1 MNNLYKTIHSLK
13 KEEIRYYKLFAKKSH
28 AINQRKDIEL
38 FNLMYSNKERYNDK
52 IACQK
57 LYNGNKN
64 NFYQLK
70 SNLLE
75 NLNKSL
81 IIQHAKKEKDIE
93 IFNYISLARI
103 QKRKRNLNLAL
114 HYLKKAEKKAL
125 RAEKFEILAI
135 IYNEILKLAYNL
147 ISIDVDKYVNKKK
160 NNKKKLDLAHDID
173 IVLSLVDSKIT
184 KISANGTKIIS
195 SSPDI
200 ANARIEFENGCVAN
214 LTSSRLSLK
223 KMRKMRVFQTDSYIS
238 LDFDSGS
245 SEIIKIK
252 NFDGKNKYA
261 MTIHDSEGVEKE
273 IQIENVK
280 NEKINSIEE
289 EHKNFYYSII
299 NKEDPIVSFEKG
311 RNALK
316 LAIEILKI
324 IEN

>member
-1 MNNLYKTIHSLK
+1 MLNIAVIGAGHLGEFHIKLLK
-13 KEEIRYYKLFAKKSH
+13 SSK
-28 AINQRKDIEL
+28 L
-38 FNLMYSNKERYNDK
+38 FNLIGFFDPNKSRVKEIIDKYNINFIEIDK
-52 IACQK
+52 ISSLVDAVIISTPTSFHYETAVKFLNNKKHVFVEKPITSTIEQANK
-57 LYNGNKN
+57 L
-64 NFYQLK
+64 
-70 SNLLE
+70 
-75 NLNKSL
+75 
-81 IIQHAKKEKDIE
+81 IE
-93 IFNYISLARI
+93 I
-103 QKRKRNLNLAL
+103 
-114 HYLKKAEKKAL
+114 
-125 RAEKFEILAI
+125 
-135 IYNEILKLAYNL
+135 
-147 ISIDVDKYVNKKK
+147 KK
-160 NNKKKLDLAHDID
+160 NNKLIGQVGHVERFNSAFLNIKNALNPMFIESHRLSSYPSRGTDVSVVLDLMIHDID

-200 ANARIEFENGCVAN
+200 ANARIEFDNGCVAN

-252 NFDGKNKYA
+252 NFDGKNNYA

-273 IQIENVK
+273 IQIENIT

-299 NKEDPIVSFEKG
+299 KKEDPIVSFEKG

>member
-1 MNNLYKTIHSLK
+1 MLNIAVIGAGHLGEFHIKLLK
-13 KEEIRYYKLFAKKSH
+13 SSK
-28 AINQRKDIEL
+28 L
-38 FNLMYSNKERYNDK
+38 FNLIGFFDPNKSRVKEIIDKYNINFIEIDK
-52 IACQK
+52 ISSLVDAVIISTPTSFHYETAVKFLINKKHVFVEKPITSTIEQANK
-57 LYNGNKN
+57 L
-64 NFYQLK
+64 
-70 SNLLE
+70 
-75 NLNKSL
+75 
-81 IIQHAKKEKDIE
+81 IE
-93 IFNYISLARI
+93 I
-103 QKRKRNLNLAL
+103 
-114 HYLKKAEKKAL
+114 
-125 RAEKFEILAI
+125 
-135 IYNEILKLAYNL
+135 
-147 ISIDVDKYVNKKK
+147 KK
-160 NNKKKLDLAHDID
+160 NNKLIGQVGHVERFNSAFLSIKDALNPMFIESHRLSSYPSRGTDVSVVLDLMIHDID

-252 NFDGKNKYA
+252 NFDGKNNYA

-273 IQIENVK
+273 IQIENIT

-299 NKEDPIVSFEKG
+299 KKEDPIVSFEKG

>member
-1 MNNLYKTIHSLK
+1 MLNIAVIGAGHLGEFHIKLLK
-13 KEEIRYYKLFAKKSH
+13 SSK
-28 AINQRKDIEL
+28 L
-38 FNLMYSNKERYNDK
+38 FNLIGFFDPNKSRVKEIIDKYNINFFEIDK
-52 IACQK
+52 ISSLVDAVIISTPTSFHYETAVKFLNNKKHVFVEKPITSTIEQANK
-57 LYNGNKN
+57 L
-64 NFYQLK
+64 
-70 SNLLE
+70 
-75 NLNKSL
+75 
-81 IIQHAKKEKDIE
+81 IE
-93 IFNYISLARI
+93 I
-103 QKRKRNLNLAL
+103 
-114 HYLKKAEKKAL
+114 
-125 RAEKFEILAI
+125 
-135 IYNEILKLAYNL
+135 
-147 ISIDVDKYVNKKK
+147 KK
-160 NNKKKLDLAHDID
+160 NNKLIGQVGHVERFNSAFLNIKNALNPMFIESHRLSSYPSRGTDVSVVLDLMIHDID

-252 NFDGKNKYA
+252 NFDGKNNYA

-273 IQIENVK
+273 IQIENIA

-299 NKEDPIVSFEKG
+299 KKEDPIVSFEKG

>member
-1 MNNLYKTIHSLK
+1 MLNIAVIGAGHLGAFHIKLLK
-13 KEEIRYYKLFAKKSH
+13 SSK
-28 AINQRKDIEL
+28 L
-38 FNLMYSNKERYNDK
+38 FNLIGFFDPNKSRVKEIIDKYNINFFEIDK
-52 IACQK
+52 ITSLVDAVIISTPTSFHYETAVKFLNNKKHVFVEKPITSTIEQANK
-57 LYNGNKN
+57 L
-64 NFYQLK
+64 
-70 SNLLE
+70 
-75 NLNKSL
+75 
-81 IIQHAKKEKDIE
+81 IE
-93 IFNYISLARI
+93 I
-103 QKRKRNLNLAL
+103 
-114 HYLKKAEKKAL
+114 
-125 RAEKFEILAI
+125 
-135 IYNEILKLAYNL
+135 
-147 ISIDVDKYVNKKK
+147 KK
-160 NNKKKLDLAHDID
+160 NNKLIGQVGHVERFNSAFLNIKNALNPMFIESHRLSSYPSRGTDVSVVLDLMIHDID

-252 NFDGKNKYA
+252 DFDGKNKYA

>member
-1 MNNLYKTIHSLK
+1 MLNIAVIGAGHLGEFHIKLLK
-13 KEEIRYYKLFAKKSH
+13 SSK
-28 AINQRKDIEL
+28 L
-38 FNLMYSNKERYNDK
+38 FNLIGFFDPNKSRVKEIIDKYNINFIEIDK
-52 IACQK
+52 ISSLVDAVIISTPTSFHYETAVKFLNNKKHVFVEKPITSTIEQANK
-57 LYNGNKN
+57 L
-64 NFYQLK
+64 
-70 SNLLE
+70 
-75 NLNKSL
+75 
-81 IIQHAKKEKDIE
+81 IE
-93 IFNYISLARI
+93 I
-103 QKRKRNLNLAL
+103 
-114 HYLKKAEKKAL
+114 
-125 RAEKFEILAI
+125 
-135 IYNEILKLAYNL
+135 
-147 ISIDVDKYVNKKK
+147 KK
-160 NNKKKLDLAHDID
+160 NNKLIGQVGHVERFNSAFLSIKDALNPMFIESHRLSSYPSRGTDVSVVLDLMIHDID

-252 NFDGKNKYA
+252 NFDGKNNYA

-273 IQIENVK
+273 IQIENIT

-289 EHKNFYYSII
+289 EHKNFYYYII
-299 NKEDPIVSFEKG
+299 KKEDPIVSFEKG

>member
-1 MNNLYKTIHSLK
+1 MLNIAVIGAGHLGEFHIKLLK
-13 KEEIRYYKLFAKKSH
+13 SSK
-28 AINQRKDIEL
+28 L
-38 FNLMYSNKERYNDK
+38 FNLIGFFDPNKSRVKEIIDKYNINFFEIDK
-52 IACQK
+52 ISSLVDAVIISTPTSFHYETAVKFLNNKKHVFVEKPITSTIEQANK
-57 LYNGNKN
+57 L
-64 NFYQLK
+64 
-70 SNLLE
+70 
-75 NLNKSL
+75 
-81 IIQHAKKEKDIE
+81 IE
-93 IFNYISLARI
+93 I
-103 QKRKRNLNLAL
+103 
-114 HYLKKAEKKAL
+114 
-125 RAEKFEILAI
+125 
-135 IYNEILKLAYNL
+135 
-147 ISIDVDKYVNKKK
+147 KK
-160 NNKKKLDLAHDID
+160 NNKLIGQVGHVERFNSAFLNIKNALNPMFIESHRLSSYPSRGTDVSVVLDLMIHDID

-252 NFDGKNKYA
+252 NFDGKNNYA

-299 NKEDPIVSFEKG
+299 
-311 RNALK
+311 
-316 LAIEILKI
+316 KI
-324 IEN
+324 KKIQ

>member
-1 MNNLYKTIHSLK
+1 MLNIAVIGAGHLGEFHIKLLK
-13 KEEIRYYKLFAKKSH
+13 SSK
-28 AINQRKDIEL
+28 L
-38 FNLMYSNKERYNDK
+38 FNLIGFFDP
-52 IACQK
+52 
-57 LYNGNKN
+57 
-64 NFYQLK
+64 
-70 SNLLE
+70 
-75 NLNKSL
+75 NKSRV
-81 IIQHAKKEKDIE
+81 KDIISTPTSFHYETAVKFLNNKKHVFVEKPITSTIEQANKLIE
-93 IFNYISLARI
+93 I
-103 QKRKRNLNLAL
+103 
-114 HYLKKAEKKAL
+114 
-125 RAEKFEILAI
+125 
-135 IYNEILKLAYNL
+135 
-147 ISIDVDKYVNKKK
+147 KK
-160 NNKKKLDLAHDID
+160 NNKLIGQVGHVERFNSAFLSIKDALNPMFIESHRLSSYPSRGTDVSVVLDLMIHDID

-223 KMRKMRVFQTDSYIS
+223 KMRKMRIFQTDSYIS

-273 IQIENVK
+273 IQIENIT

-299 NKEDPIVSFEKG
+299 KKEDPIVSFEKG

>member
-1 MNNLYKTIHSLK
+1 MLNIAVIGAGHLGEFHIKLLK
-13 KEEIRYYKLFAKKSH
+13 SSK
-28 AINQRKDIEL
+28 L
-38 FNLMYSNKERYNDK
+38 FNLIGFFDPNKSRVKEIIDKYNINFFEIDK
-52 IACQK
+52 ISSLVDAVIISTPTSFHYETAVKFLNNKKHVFVEKPITSTIEQANK
-57 LYNGNKN
+57 L
-64 NFYQLK
+64 
-70 SNLLE
+70 
-75 NLNKSL
+75 
-81 IIQHAKKEKDIE
+81 IE
-93 IFNYISLARI
+93 I
-103 QKRKRNLNLAL
+103 
-114 HYLKKAEKKAL
+114 
-125 RAEKFEILAI
+125 
-135 IYNEILKLAYNL
+135 
-147 ISIDVDKYVNKKK
+147 KK
-160 NNKKKLDLAHDID
+160 NNKLIGQVGHVERFNSAFLNIKNALNPMFIESHRLSSYPSRGTDVSVVLDLMIHDID
-173 IVLSLVDSKIT
+173 IVLSLVDSEIT

-252 NFDGKNKYA
+252 NFDGKNNYA

-273 IQIENVK
+273 IQIENIT

>member
-1 MNNLYKTIHSLK
+1 MLNIVVIGAGHLGEFHIKLLK
-13 KEEIRYYKLFAKKSH
+13 SSK
-28 AINQRKDIEL
+28 L
-38 FNLMYSNKERYNDK
+38 FNLIGFFDTNKSRVKEIIDKYNINFFEIDK
-52 IACQK
+52 ISSLVDAVIISTPTSFHYETAVKFLNNKKHVFVEKPITSTIEQANK
-57 LYNGNKN
+57 L
-64 NFYQLK
+64 
-70 SNLLE
+70 
-75 NLNKSL
+75 
-81 IIQHAKKEKDIE
+81 IE
-93 IFNYISLARI
+93 I
-103 QKRKRNLNLAL
+103 
-114 HYLKKAEKKAL
+114 
-125 RAEKFEILAI
+125 
-135 IYNEILKLAYNL
+135 
-147 ISIDVDKYVNKKK
+147 KK
-160 NNKKKLDLAHDID
+160 NNKLIGQVGHVERFNSAFLNIKNSLNPMFIESHRLSSYPSRGTDVSVVLDLMIHDID

-252 NFDGKNKYA
+252 DFDGKNKYA

>member
-1 MNNLYKTIHSLK
+1 MLNIAVIGAGHLGEFHIKLLK
-13 KEEIRYYKLFAKKSH
+13 SSK
-28 AINQRKDIEL
+28 L
-38 FNLMYSNKERYNDK
+38 FNLIGFFDPNKSRVKEIIDKYNINFIEIDK
-52 IACQK
+52 ISSLVDAVIISTPTSFHYETAVKFLNNKKHVFVEKPITSTIEQANK
-57 LYNGNKN
+57 L
-64 NFYQLK
+64 
-70 SNLLE
+70 
-75 NLNKSL
+75 
-81 IIQHAKKEKDIE
+81 IE
-93 IFNYISLARI
+93 I
-103 QKRKRNLNLAL
+103 
-114 HYLKKAEKKAL
+114 
-125 RAEKFEILAI
+125 
-135 IYNEILKLAYNL
+135 
-147 ISIDVDKYVNKKK
+147 KK
-160 NNKKKLDLAHDID
+160 NNKLIGQVGHVERFNSAFLNIKNALNPMFIESHRLSSYPSRGTDVSVVLDLMIHDID

-214 LTSSRLSLK
+214 LTSSRLSFK
-223 KMRKMRVFQTDSYIS
+223 KMRKMRVFQTESYIS

-252 NFDGKNKYA
+252 DFDGKNKYA

>member
-1 MNNLYKTIHSLK
+1 MLNIAVIGAGHLGEFHIKLLK
-13 KEEIRYYKLFAKKSH
+13 SSK
-28 AINQRKDIEL
+28 L
-38 FNLMYSNKERYNDK
+38 FNLIGFFDPNKSRVKEIIDKYNINFIEIDK
-52 IACQK
+52 ISSLVDAVIISTPTSFHYETAVKFLNNKKHVFVEKPITSTIEQANK
-57 LYNGNKN
+57 L
-64 NFYQLK
+64 
-70 SNLLE
+70 
-75 NLNKSL
+75 
-81 IIQHAKKEKDIE
+81 IE
-93 IFNYISLARI
+93 I
-103 QKRKRNLNLAL
+103 
-114 HYLKKAEKKAL
+114 
-125 RAEKFEILAI
+125 
-135 IYNEILKLAYNL
+135 
-147 ISIDVDKYVNKKK
+147 KK
-160 NNKKKLDLAHDID
+160 NNKLIGQVGHVERFNSAFLSIKDALNPMFIESHRLSSYPSRGTDVSVVLDLMIHDID

-195 SSPDI
+195 TSPDI

-252 NFDGKNKYA
+252 NFDGKNNYA

-273 IQIENVK
+273 IQIENIT

-299 NKEDPIVSFEKG
+299 KKEDPIVSFEKG

>member
-1 MNNLYKTIHSLK
+1 MLNIAVIGAGHLGEFHIKLLK
-13 KEEIRYYKLFAKKSH
+13 SSK
-28 AINQRKDIEL
+28 L
-38 FNLMYSNKERYNDK
+38 FNLIGFFDP
-52 IACQK
+52 
-57 LYNGNKN
+57 
-64 NFYQLK
+64 
-70 SNLLE
+70 
-75 NLNKSL
+75 NKSRVKE
-81 IIQHAKKEKDIE
+81 IIDKYNIN
-93 IFNYISLARI
+93 F
-103 QKRKRNLNLAL
+103 
-114 HYLKKAEKKAL
+114 
-125 RAEKFEILAI
+125 FEIEKINSLVDAVI
-135 IYNEILKLAYNL
+135 ISTPTSSHYETAVKFL
-147 ISIDVDKYVNKKK
+147 
-160 NNKKKLDLAHDID
+160 NNKKHVFIEKPITSSIEQANKLIKIKRNNKLVGQVGHVERFNSAFLNIKDALNPMFIESHRLSSYPSRGTDVSVVLDLMIHDID

-273 IQIENVK
+273 IQIENIK

-311 RNALK
+311 RNALE
-316 LAIEILKI
+316 LAIKILKI
-324 IEN
+324 IEI

>member
-1 MNNLYKTIHSLK
+1 MLNIAVIGAGHLGEFHIKLLK
-13 KEEIRYYKLFAKKSH
+13 SSK
-28 AINQRKDIEL
+28 L
-38 FNLMYSNKERYNDK
+38 FNLIGFFDPNKSRVKEIIDKYNINFIEIDK
-52 IACQK
+52 ISSLVDAVIISTPTSFHYETAVEFLNNKKHVFVEKPITSTIEQANK
-57 LYNGNKN
+57 L
-64 NFYQLK
+64 
-70 SNLLE
+70 
-75 NLNKSL
+75 
-81 IIQHAKKEKDIE
+81 IE
-93 IFNYISLARI
+93 I
-103 QKRKRNLNLAL
+103 
-114 HYLKKAEKKAL
+114 
-125 RAEKFEILAI
+125 
-135 IYNEILKLAYNL
+135 
-147 ISIDVDKYVNKKK
+147 KK
-160 NNKKKLDLAHDID
+160 NNKLIGQVGHVERFNSAFLSIKDALNPMFIESHRLSSYPSRGTDVSVVLDLMIHDID

-252 NFDGKNKYA
+252 NFDGKNNYA

-273 IQIENVK
+273 IQIENIT

-299 NKEDPIVSFEKG
+299 KKEDPIVSFEKG

>member
-1 MNNLYKTIHSLK
+1 MLNIAVIGAGHLGEFHIKLLK
-13 KEEIRYYKLFAKKSH
+13 SSK
-28 AINQRKDIEL
+28 L
-38 FNLMYSNKERYNDK
+38 FNLIGFFDP
-52 IACQK
+52 
-57 LYNGNKN
+57 
-64 NFYQLK
+64 
-70 SNLLE
+70 
-75 NLNKSL
+75 NKSRVKE
-81 IIQHAKKEKDIE
+81 IIDKYNINFFEINKISSLVDAVIISTPTSSHYETAVKFLNNKKHVFIEKPISSSIEQANELIE
-93 IFNYISLARI
+93 I
-103 QKRKRNLNLAL
+103 
-114 HYLKKAEKKAL
+114 
-125 RAEKFEILAI
+125 
-135 IYNEILKLAYNL
+135 
-147 ISIDVDKYVNKKK
+147 KK
-160 NNKKKLDLAHDID
+160 NNKLIGQVGHVERFNSAFLNIKNALNPMFIESHRLSSYPSRGTDVSVVLDLMIHDID

-184 KISANGTKIIS
+184 NISANGTKIIS

-311 RNALK
+311 RNALE
-316 LAIEILKI
+316 LAIKILKI

>member
-1 MNNLYKTIHSLK
+1 MLNIAVIGAGHLGEFHIKLLK
-13 KEEIRYYKLFAKKSH
+13 SSK
-28 AINQRKDIEL
+28 L
-38 FNLMYSNKERYNDK
+38 FNLIGFFDP
-52 IACQK
+52 
-57 LYNGNKN
+57 
-64 NFYQLK
+64 
-70 SNLLE
+70 
-75 NLNKSL
+75 NKSRVKE
-81 IIQHAKKEKDIE
+81 IIDKYNIN
-93 IFNYISLARI
+93 F
-103 QKRKRNLNLAL
+103 
-114 HYLKKAEKKAL
+114 
-125 RAEKFEILAI
+125 FEINKISSLVDAVI
-135 IYNEILKLAYNL
+135 ISTPTSSHYETAVKFL
-147 ISIDVDKYVNKKK
+147 
-160 NNKKKLDLAHDID
+160 NNKKHVFIEKPISSSIEQANKLIEIKKSNKLIGQVGHVERFNSAFLNIKNALNPMFIESHRLSSYPSRGTDVSVVLDLMIHDID

-184 KISANGTKIIS
+184 NISANGTKIIS

-289 EHKNFYYSII
+289 EHKNFYYFYPLLYLF
-299 NKEDPIVSFEKG
+299 D
-311 RNALK
+311 LK
-316 LAIEILKI
+316 VFQNQQNVL
-324 IEN
+324 NV

>member
-1 MNNLYKTIHSLK
+1 MLNIAVIGAGHLGEFHIKLLK
-13 KEEIRYYKLFAKKSH
+13 SSK
-28 AINQRKDIEL
+28 L
-38 FNLMYSNKERYNDK
+38 FNLIGFFDPNKSRVKEIIDKYNINFFEIDK
-52 IACQK
+52 I
-57 LYNGNKN
+57 
-64 NFYQLK
+64 
-70 SNLLE
+70 S
-75 NLNKSL
+75 SL
-81 IIQHAKKEKDIE
+81 VDAVII
-93 IFNYISLARI
+93 STPTSS
-103 QKRKRNLNLAL
+103 
-114 HYLKKAEKKAL
+114 HYETAV
-125 RAEKFEILAI
+125 KFL
-135 IYNEILKLAYNL
+135 
-147 ISIDVDKYVNKKK
+147 
-160 NNKKKLDLAHDID
+160 NNKKHVFIEKPISSSIEQANKLIEIKKSNKLIGQVGHVERFNSAFLNIKNALNPMFIESHRLSSYPSRGTDVSVVLDLMIHDID

-184 KISANGTKIIS
+184 NISANGTKIIS

-299 NKEDPIVSFEKG
+299 NKEDPIVSFERG
-311 RNALK
+311 RNALE
-316 LAIEILKI
+316 LAIKILKI

>member
-1 MNNLYKTIHSLK
+1 MLNIAVIGAGHLGEFHIKLLK
-13 KEEIRYYKLFAKKSH
+13 SSKF
-28 AINQRKDIEL
+28 
-38 FNLMYSNKERYNDK
+38 FNLIGFFDTNKSRVKEIIDKYNINFIEINKINSLVDAVIISTPTSFHYENAVRFLNDK
-52 IACQK
+52 KHVFIEKPITSTIEQANK
-57 LYNGNKN
+57 LIK
-64 NFYQLK
+64 
-70 SNLLE
+70 
-75 NLNKSL
+75 
-81 IIQHAKKEKDIE
+81 I
-93 IFNYISLARI
+93 
-103 QKRKRNLNLAL
+103 KRNNKLIGQVGHVERFNSAFLNIKDAL
-114 HYLKKAEKKAL
+114 NPMFIESHRLSSYPS
-125 RAEKFEILAI
+125 RGT
-135 IYNEILKLAYNL
+135 
-147 ISIDVDKYVNKKK
+147 DVSVV
-160 NNKKKLDLAHDID
+160 LDLMIHDID
-173 IVLSLVDSKIT
+173 IVLSLVDSKIA

-252 NFDGKNKYA
+252 NYDGKNKYA
-261 MTIHDSEGVEKE
+261 MTIHDSEGIEKE
-273 IQIENVK
+273 IQIENIK
-280 NEKINSIEE
+280 NENINSIEE

>member
-1 MNNLYKTIHSLK
+1 MLNIAVIGAGHLGEFHIKLLK
-13 KEEIRYYKLFAKKSH
+13 SSKF
-28 AINQRKDIEL
+28 
-38 FNLMYSNKERYNDK
+38 FNLIGFFDPNKSRVKEIIDKYNINFIEINKINSLVDAVIISTPTSFHYENAVRFLNDK
-52 IACQK
+52 IHVFIEKPITSTIEQANK
-57 LYNGNKN
+57 LIK
-64 NFYQLK
+64 
-70 SNLLE
+70 
-75 NLNKSL
+75 
-81 IIQHAKKEKDIE
+81 I
-93 IFNYISLARI
+93 
-103 QKRKRNLNLAL
+103 KRNNKLIGQVGHVERFNSAFLNIKDAL
-114 HYLKKAEKKAL
+114 NPMFIESHRLSSYPS
-125 RAEKFEILAI
+125 RGT
-135 IYNEILKLAYNL
+135 
-147 ISIDVDKYVNKKK
+147 DVSVV
-160 NNKKKLDLAHDID
+160 LDLMIHDID

-214 LTSSRLSLK
+214 LTSSRLSIK

-252 NFDGKNKYA
+252 NYNGKNKYA
-261 MTIHDSEGVEKE
+261 MTIHDSEGIEKE
-273 IQIENVK
+273 IQIENIK
-280 NEKINSIEE
+280 NENINSIEE

>member
-1 MNNLYKTIHSLK
+1 MLNIAVIGAGHLGEFHIKLLK
-13 KEEIRYYKLFAKKSH
+13 SSK
-28 AINQRKDIEL
+28 L
-38 FNLMYSNKERYNDK
+38 FNLIGFFDPNKSRSKEIIDKYNINFIEIDK
-52 IACQK
+52 ISSLVDAVIISTPTSFHYETAVKFLNNKKHVFVEKPITSTIEQANK
-57 LYNGNKN
+57 L
-64 NFYQLK
+64 
-70 SNLLE
+70 
-75 NLNKSL
+75 
-81 IIQHAKKEKDIE
+81 IE
-93 IFNYISLARI
+93 I
-103 QKRKRNLNLAL
+103 
-114 HYLKKAEKKAL
+114 
-125 RAEKFEILAI
+125 
-135 IYNEILKLAYNL
+135 
-147 ISIDVDKYVNKKK
+147 KK
-160 NNKKKLDLAHDID
+160 NNKLIGQVGHVERFNSAFLSIKDALNPMFIESHRLSSYPSRGTDVSVVLDLMIHDID

-200 ANARIEFENGCVAN
+200 ANARIEFDNGCVAN

-252 NFDGKNKYA
+252 DFDGKNKYA

>member
-1 MNNLYKTIHSLK
+1 MLNIAVIGAGHLGEFHIKLLK
-13 KEEIRYYKLFAKKSH
+13 SSKF
-28 AINQRKDIEL
+28 
-38 FNLMYSNKERYNDK
+38 FNLIGFFDPNKSRVKEIIDKYNINFIEINKINSLVDAVIISTPTSFHYENAVRFLNDK
-52 IACQK
+52 IHVFIEKPITSTIEQANK
-57 LYNGNKN
+57 LIK
-64 NFYQLK
+64 
-70 SNLLE
+70 
-75 NLNKSL
+75 
-81 IIQHAKKEKDIE
+81 I
-93 IFNYISLARI
+93 
-103 QKRKRNLNLAL
+103 KRNNKLIGQVGHVERFNSAFLNIKDAL
-114 HYLKKAEKKAL
+114 NPMFIESHRLSSYPS
-125 RAEKFEILAI
+125 RGT
-135 IYNEILKLAYNL
+135 
-147 ISIDVDKYVNKKK
+147 DVSVV
-160 NNKKKLDLAHDID
+160 LDLMIHDID
-173 IVLSLVDSKIT
+173 IVLSLVDSKIA

-252 NFDGKNKYA
+252 NYDGKNKYA
-261 MTIHDSEGVEKE
+261 MTIHDSEGIEKE
-273 IQIENVK
+273 IQIENIK
-280 NEKINSIEE
+280 NENINSIEE

>member
-1 MNNLYKTIHSLK
+1 MLNIAVIGAGHLGEYHIKLLK
-13 KEEIRYYKLFAKKSH
+13 SSK
-28 AINQRKDIEL
+28 L
-38 FNLMYSNKERYNDK
+38 FNLIGFFDPNKSRVKEIIDKYNINFFEIDK
-52 IACQK
+52 ISSLVDAVIISTPTSFHYETAVKFLNNKKHVFVEKPITSTIEQANK
-57 LYNGNKN
+57 L
-64 NFYQLK
+64 
-70 SNLLE
+70 
-75 NLNKSL
+75 
-81 IIQHAKKEKDIE
+81 IE
-93 IFNYISLARI
+93 I
-103 QKRKRNLNLAL
+103 
-114 HYLKKAEKKAL
+114 
-125 RAEKFEILAI
+125 
-135 IYNEILKLAYNL
+135 
-147 ISIDVDKYVNKKK
+147 KK
-160 NNKKKLDLAHDID
+160 NNKLIGQVGHVERFNSAFLSIKDALNPMFIESHRLSSYPSRGTDVSVVLDLMIHDID

-273 IQIENVK
+273 IQIENIT

-299 NKEDPIVSFEKG
+299 KKEDPIVSFEKG

>member
-1 MNNLYKTIHSLK
+1 MLNIAVIGAGHLGEFHIKLLK
-13 KEEIRYYKLFAKKSH
+13 SSK
-28 AINQRKDIEL
+28 L
-38 FNLMYSNKERYNDK
+38 FNLIGFFDPNKSRVKEIIDKYNINFFEIDK
-52 IACQK
+52 ISSLVDAVIISTPTSFHYETAVKFLNNKKHVFVEKPITSTIEQANK
-57 LYNGNKN
+57 L
-64 NFYQLK
+64 
-70 SNLLE
+70 
-75 NLNKSL
+75 
-81 IIQHAKKEKDIE
+81 IE
-93 IFNYISLARI
+93 I
-103 QKRKRNLNLAL
+103 
-114 HYLKKAEKKAL
+114 
-125 RAEKFEILAI
+125 
-135 IYNEILKLAYNL
+135 
-147 ISIDVDKYVNKKK
+147 KK
-160 NNKKKLDLAHDID
+160 NNKLIGQVGHVERFNSAFLSIKDALNPMFIESHRLSSYPSRGTDVSVVLDLMIHDID

-195 SSPDI
+195 SSSDI

-273 IQIENVK
+273 IQIENIT

-299 NKEDPIVSFEKG
+299 KKEDPIVSFEKG

>member
-1 MNNLYKTIHSLK
+1 FIEKPISSSIEQANKLI
-13 KEEIRYYKLFAKKSH
+13 EIKKSNKLIGQVGH
-28 AINQRKDIEL
+28 VERFNSAFLNIKNALNPMFIESHRL
-38 FNLMYSNKERYNDK
+38 SSYPSR
-52 IACQK
+52 
-57 LYNGNKN
+57 GT
-64 NFYQLK
+64 
-70 SNLLE
+70 
-75 NLNKSL
+75 
-81 IIQHAKKEKDIE
+81 
-93 IFNYISLARI
+93 
-103 QKRKRNLNLAL
+103 
-114 HYLKKAEKKAL
+114 
-125 RAEKFEILAI
+125 
-135 IYNEILKLAYNL
+135 
-147 ISIDVDKYVNKKK
+147 DVSVV
-160 NNKKKLDLAHDID
+160 LDLMIHDID

-184 KISANGTKIIS
+184 NISANGTKIIS

-299 NKEDPIVSFEKG
+299 NREDPIVSFERG
-311 RNALK
+311 RNALE
-316 LAIEILKI
+316 LAIKILKI

>member
-1 MNNLYKTIHSLK
+1 MLNIAVIGAGHLGEFHIKLLK
-13 KEEIRYYKLFAKKSH
+13 SSK
-28 AINQRKDIEL
+28 L
-38 FNLMYSNKERYNDK
+38 FNLIGFFDP
-52 IACQK
+52 
-57 LYNGNKN
+57 
-64 NFYQLK
+64 
-70 SNLLE
+70 
-75 NLNKSL
+75 NKSRVKE
-81 IIQHAKKEKDIE
+81 IIDKYNIN
-93 IFNYISLARI
+93 F
-103 QKRKRNLNLAL
+103 
-114 HYLKKAEKKAL
+114 
-125 RAEKFEILAI
+125 FEINKISSLVDAVI
-135 IYNEILKLAYNL
+135 ISTPTSSHYETAVKFL
-147 ISIDVDKYVNKKK
+147 
-160 NNKKKLDLAHDID
+160 NNKKHVFIEKPISSSIEQANKLVEIKKSNKLIGQVGHVERFNSAFLNIKNALNPMFIESHRLSSYPSRGTDVSVVLDLMIHDID

-184 KISANGTKIIS
+184 NISANGTKIIS

-273 IQIENVK
+273 IQIENIK

-299 NKEDPIVSFEKG
+299 NKEDPIVSFERG
-311 RNALK
+311 RNALE
-316 LAIEILKI
+316 LAMKILKI

>member
-1 MNNLYKTIHSLK
+1 MLNIAVIGAGHLGEFHIKLLK
-13 KEEIRYYKLFAKKSH
+13 SSK
-28 AINQRKDIEL
+28 L
-38 FNLMYSNKERYNDK
+38 FNLIGFFDPNKSRVKEIIDKYNINFIEIDK
-52 IACQK
+52 ISSLVDAVIISTPTSFHYETAVKFLNNKKHVFVEKPITSTIEQANK
-57 LYNGNKN
+57 L
-64 NFYQLK
+64 
-70 SNLLE
+70 
-75 NLNKSL
+75 
-81 IIQHAKKEKDIE
+81 IE
-93 IFNYISLARI
+93 I
-103 QKRKRNLNLAL
+103 
-114 HYLKKAEKKAL
+114 
-125 RAEKFEILAI
+125 
-135 IYNEILKLAYNL
+135 
-147 ISIDVDKYVNKKK
+147 KK
-160 NNKKKLDLAHDID
+160 NNKLIGQVGHVERFNSAFLNIKNALNPMFIECHRLSSYPSRGTDVSVVLDLMIHDID

-252 NFDGKNKYA
+252 DFDGKNKYA

>member
-1 MNNLYKTIHSLK
+1 MLNIAVIGAGHLGEFHIKLLK
-13 KEEIRYYKLFAKKSH
+13 SSK
-28 AINQRKDIEL
+28 L
-38 FNLMYSNKERYNDK
+38 FNLIGFFDTNKSRVKEIIDKYNVNFFEIDK
-52 IACQK
+52 ISSLVDAVIISTPTSFHFETAVNF
-57 LYNGNKN
+57 LNNKKHV
-64 NFYQLK
+64 FIEKPIASTIEQ
-70 SNLLE
+70 
-75 NLNKSL
+75 
-81 IIQHAKKEKDIE
+81 AKKLIDI
-93 IFNYISLARI
+93 
-103 QKRKRNLNLAL
+103 
-114 HYLKKAEKKAL
+114 
-125 RAEKFEILAI
+125 
-135 IYNEILKLAYNL
+135 
-147 ISIDVDKYVNKKK
+147 KK
-160 NNKKKLDLAHDID
+160 NNKLVGQVGHVERFNSALINIKDALNPMFIESHRLSSYPSRGTDVSVVLDLMIHDID

-223 KMRKMRVFQTDSYIS
+223 KMRKMRVFQSDSYIS

-273 IQIENVK
+273 IQIENVN
-280 NEKINSIEE
+280 NENINSIEE

-311 RNALK
+311 RNALE
-316 LAIEILKI
+316 LAIQILKI

>member
-1 MNNLYKTIHSLK
+1 MLNIAVIGAGHLGEFHIKLLK
-13 KEEIRYYKLFAKKSH
+13 SSK
-28 AINQRKDIEL
+28 L
-38 FNLMYSNKERYNDK
+38 FNLIGFFDPNKSRVKEIIDKYNINFIEIDK
-52 IACQK
+52 ISSLVDAVIISTPTSFHYETAVKFLNNKKHVFVEKPITSTIEQANK
-57 LYNGNKN
+57 L
-64 NFYQLK
+64 
-70 SNLLE
+70 
-75 NLNKSL
+75 
-81 IIQHAKKEKDIE
+81 IE
-93 IFNYISLARI
+93 I
-103 QKRKRNLNLAL
+103 
-114 HYLKKAEKKAL
+114 
-125 RAEKFEILAI
+125 
-135 IYNEILKLAYNL
+135 
-147 ISIDVDKYVNKKK
+147 KK
-160 NNKKKLDLAHDID
+160 NNKLIGQVGHVERFNSAFLNIKNALNPMFIESHRLSSYPSRGTDVSVVLDLMIHDID

-252 NFDGKNKYA
+252 DFDGKNKYA

>member
-1 MNNLYKTIHSLK
+1 MLNIAVIGAGHLGEFHIKLLK
-13 KEEIRYYKLFAKKSH
+13 SSK
-28 AINQRKDIEL
+28 L
-38 FNLMYSNKERYNDK
+38 FNLIGFFDPNKTRVKEIIDKYNINFFEIDK
-52 IACQK
+52 ISSLVDAVIISTPTSFHYETAVKFLNNKKHVFVEKPITSSIEQADK
-57 LYNGNKN
+57 L
-64 NFYQLK
+64 
-70 SNLLE
+70 
-75 NLNKSL
+75 
-81 IIQHAKKEKDIE
+81 IE
-93 IFNYISLARI
+93 I
-103 QKRKRNLNLAL
+103 
-114 HYLKKAEKKAL
+114 
-125 RAEKFEILAI
+125 
-135 IYNEILKLAYNL
+135 
-147 ISIDVDKYVNKKK
+147 KK
-160 NNKKKLDLAHDID
+160 NNKLIGQVGHVERFNSAFLNIKNALNPMFIESHRLSSYPSRGTDVSVVLDLMIHDID

>member
-1 MNNLYKTIHSLK
+1 MLNIAVIGAGHLGEFHIKLLK
-13 KEEIRYYKLFAKKSH
+13 SSK
-28 AINQRKDIEL
+28 L
-38 FNLMYSNKERYNDK
+38 FNLIGFFDPNKSRVKEIIDKYNINFIEIDK
-52 IACQK
+52 ISSLVDAVIISTPTSFHYETAVKFLNNKKHVFVEKPITSTIEQANK
-57 LYNGNKN
+57 L
-64 NFYQLK
+64 
-70 SNLLE
+70 
-75 NLNKSL
+75 
-81 IIQHAKKEKDIE
+81 IE
-93 IFNYISLARI
+93 I
-103 QKRKRNLNLAL
+103 
-114 HYLKKAEKKAL
+114 
-125 RAEKFEILAI
+125 
-135 IYNEILKLAYNL
+135 
-147 ISIDVDKYVNKKK
+147 KK
-160 NNKKKLDLAHDID
+160 NNKLIGQVGHVERFNSAFLNIKDALNPMFIESHRLSSYPSRGTDVSVVLDLMIHDID

-273 IQIENVK
+273 IQIENIT

-299 NKEDPIVSFEKG
+299 KKEDPIVSFEKG

>member
-1 MNNLYKTIHSLK
+1 MLNIAVIGAGHLGEFHIKLLK
-13 KEEIRYYKLFAKKSH
+13 SSK
-28 AINQRKDIEL
+28 L
-38 FNLMYSNKERYNDK
+38 FNLIGFFDPNKSRVKEIIDKYNINFFEIDK
-52 IACQK
+52 INSLVDAVIISTPTSSHYETAVKFLNNNIHVFIEKPITSSIEQANK
-57 LYNGNKN
+57 LIK
-64 NFYQLK
+64 
-70 SNLLE
+70 
-75 NLNKSL
+75 
-81 IIQHAKKEKDIE
+81 I
-93 IFNYISLARI
+93 
-103 QKRKRNLNLAL
+103 KRNNKLVGQVGHVERFNSAFLNIKDAL
-114 HYLKKAEKKAL
+114 NPMFIESHRLSSYPS
-125 RAEKFEILAI
+125 RGT
-135 IYNEILKLAYNL
+135 
-147 ISIDVDKYVNKKK
+147 DVSVV
-160 NNKKKLDLAHDID
+160 LDLMIHDID

-223 KMRKMRVFQTDSYIS
+223 KMRKMRIFQTDSYIS

-273 IQIENVK
+273 IQIENIT

-289 EHKNFYYSII
+289 EHKNFYHSII
-299 NKEDPIVSFEKG
+299 KKEDPIVSFEKG

>member
-1 MNNLYKTIHSLK
+1 MLNIAVIGAGHLGEFHIKLLK
-13 KEEIRYYKLFAKKSH
+13 SSK
-28 AINQRKDIEL
+28 L
-38 FNLMYSNKERYNDK
+38 FNLIGFFDPNKSRVKEIIDKYNINFFEIDK
-52 IACQK
+52 I
-57 LYNGNKN
+57 
-64 NFYQLK
+64 
-70 SNLLE
+70 S
-75 NLNKSL
+75 SL
-81 IIQHAKKEKDIE
+81 VDAVIISTPTS
-93 IFNYISLARI
+93 F
-103 QKRKRNLNLAL
+103 
-114 HYLKKAEKKAL
+114 HYETAV
-125 RAEKFEILAI
+125 KFL
-135 IYNEILKLAYNL
+135 
-147 ISIDVDKYVNKKK
+147 
-160 NNKKKLDLAHDID
+160 NNKKHVFIEKPITSTIEQANKLIKIKRNNKLVGQVGHVERFNSAFLNIKNALNPMFIESHRLSSYPSRGTDVSVVLDLMIHDID

>member
-1 MNNLYKTIHSLK
+1 MLNIAVIGAGHLGEFHIKLLK
-13 KEEIRYYKLFAKKSH
+13 SSK
-28 AINQRKDIEL
+28 L
-38 FNLMYSNKERYNDK
+38 FNLIGFFDPNKSRVKEIIDKYNINFFEIDK
-52 IACQK
+52 ISSLVDAVIISTPTSFHYETAVKFLNNKKHVFVEKPITSSIEQADK
-57 LYNGNKN
+57 L
-64 NFYQLK
+64 
-70 SNLLE
+70 
-75 NLNKSL
+75 
-81 IIQHAKKEKDIE
+81 IE
-93 IFNYISLARI
+93 I
-103 QKRKRNLNLAL
+103 
-114 HYLKKAEKKAL
+114 
-125 RAEKFEILAI
+125 
-135 IYNEILKLAYNL
+135 
-147 ISIDVDKYVNKKK
+147 KK
-160 NNKKKLDLAHDID
+160 NNKLIGQVGHVERFNSAFLNIKNALNPMFIESHRLSSYPSRGTDVSVVLDLMIHDID

-245 SEIIKIK
+245 SEVIKIK
-252 NFDGKNKYA
+252 DFDGKNKYA

>member
-1 MNNLYKTIHSLK
+1 MLNIAVIGAGHLGEFHIKLLK
-13 KEEIRYYKLFAKKSH
+13 SSK
-28 AINQRKDIEL
+28 L
-38 FNLMYSNKERYNDK
+38 FNLIGFFDPNKSRVKEIIDKYNINFFEIDK
-52 IACQK
+52 INSLVDAVIISTPTSFHYETAVKFLNNKKHVFVEKPITSTIEQANK
-57 LYNGNKN
+57 L
-64 NFYQLK
+64 
-70 SNLLE
+70 
-75 NLNKSL
+75 
-81 IIQHAKKEKDIE
+81 IE
-93 IFNYISLARI
+93 I
-103 QKRKRNLNLAL
+103 
-114 HYLKKAEKKAL
+114 
-125 RAEKFEILAI
+125 
-135 IYNEILKLAYNL
+135 
-147 ISIDVDKYVNKKK
+147 KK
-160 NNKKKLDLAHDID
+160 NNKLIGQVGHVERFNSAFLNIKNALNPMFIESHRLSSYPSRGTDVSVVLDLMIHDID

-200 ANARIEFENGCVAN
+200 ANARIEFDNGCVAN

-252 NFDGKNKYA
+252 DFDGKNKYA